1 MTLGEK
7 IYRLR
12 TEQGFSQ
19 ETFGEKLGV
28 SRQSVSKWET
38 DQSVPELDKIVAIS
52 ELFRVSTDYLL
63 KETEEASEMS
73 DDAQSITENARNT
86 TENVHGTEKE
96 GIRQDGF
103 IRVEYRPG
111 QRYHYEYKSRKMIGN
126 LPLVHINLGM
136 GRRAKGVIAIGM
148 VAQGWFALGLASM
161 GGFSIGIVSLGLLSL
176 ATFAFG
182 LIALGSFAVGVISMG
197 AVAIGIFS
205 MGALTIGQFAFGAS
219 AHGAQ
224 VAIGD
229 MASGK
234 VALGYSHAAGTYT
247 QVSNRQPFDY
257 EEACRA
263 IDTHVSSNWLFFKT
277 WAKGMIRW
285 F

>member
-7 IYRLR
+7 IYKLR
-12 TEQGFSQ
+12 TEQGLSQ

-52 ELFRVSTDYLL
+52 ELFKVSTDQLL
-63 KETEEASEMS
+63 KESKTVAETSK
-73 DDAQSITENARNT
+73 DAQSTMENALST
-86 TENVHGTEKE
+86 TEEKAQRE
-96 GIRQDGF
+96 DGF
-103 IRVEYRPG
+103 LRIEYLPG
-111 QRYHYEYKSRKMIGN
+111 QKRRFEYKSKKMIGS
-126 LPLVHINLGM
+126 LPLVHI
-136 GRRAKGVIAIGM
+136 GRRAKGVIAIGL
-148 VAQGWFALGLASM
+148 VAQGWFALGLASI

-197 AVAIGIFS
+197 AVAVGIFS

-219 AHGAQ
+219 AHGTQ

-229 MASGK
+229 VASGK
-234 VALGYSHAAGTYT
+234 IALGYSRATGTYT
-247 QVSNRQPFDY
+247 QISNRQPFDY

>member
-7 IYRLR
+7 IYKLR

-52 ELFRVSTDYLL
+52 EIFGVSTDHLL
-63 KETEEASEMS
+63 KETEETNSTAAEETLRE
-73 DDAQSITENARNT
+73 DDL
-86 TENVHGTEKE
+86 
-96 GIRQDGF
+96 
-103 IRVEYRPG
+103 IRVEYRFG
-111 QRYHYEYKSRKMIGN
+111 RRHHYEYKSKKMIGN
-126 LPLVHINLGM
+126 LPLVHINLGF
-136 GRRAKGVIAIGM
+136 GLRRAKGVIAIGT
-148 VAQGWFALGLASM
+148 VAQGWFAIGLAAM
-161 GGFSIGIVSLGLLSL
+161 GGFSLGIVSLGLFSF

-197 AVAIGIFS
+197 AVAVGIFS
-205 MGALTIGQFAFGAS
+205 MGALTFGQFAFGAS

-229 MASGK
+229 AANGK
-234 VALGYSHAAGTYT
+234 IALGYSRATGTYT

-257 EEACRA
+257 ESACRM
-263 IDTHVSSNWLFFKT
+263 IDAHVSSNWLFFKT
-277 WAKGMIRW
+277 WAKGMVKW

>member
-7 IYRLR
+7 IYKLR
-12 TEQGFSQ
+12 TEQGLSQ

-52 ELFRVSTDYLL
+52 ELFKVSTDCLL
-63 KETEEASEMS
+63 KESNTVAETSKDARSTMENAQSTTEEKTQRE
-73 DDAQSITENARNT
+73 
-86 TENVHGTEKE
+86 
-96 GIRQDGF
+96 DGF
-103 IRVEYRPG
+103 LRIEYLPG
-111 QRYHYEYKSRKMIGN
+111 QKRRFEYKSKKMIGN
-126 LPLVHINLGM
+126 LPLVHI
-136 GRRAKGVIAIGM
+136 GRRAKGVIAIGL
-148 VAQGWFALGLASM
+148 VAQGWFALGLAAM

-176 ATFAFG
+176 ATFSFG

-197 AVAIGIFS
+197 AVAVGVFS
-205 MGALTIGQFAFGAS
+205 MGALTFGQFAFGAS

-229 MASGK
+229 AASGK
-234 VALGYSHAAGTYT
+234 IALGYSRATGTYT
-247 QVSNRQPFDY
+247 QISNRHPFDY

-263 IDTHVSSNWLFFKT
+263 IDAHVSSNWLFFKT

>member
-12 TEQGFSQ
+12 TEQGLSQ

-52 ELFRVSTDYLL
+52 DFFGVSTDQLL
-63 KETEEASEMS
+63 K
-73 DDAQSITENARNT
+73 DTENT
-86 TENVHGTEKE
+86 FDLEDMSPESGLL
-96 GIRQDGF
+96 
-103 IRVEYRPG
+103 RVEYRPG
-111 QRYHYEYKSRKMIGN
+111 RKPRFEYKSKKMVGN
-126 LPLVHINLGM
+126 LPLVHINAGI
-136 GRRAKGVIAIGM
+136 GGRAKGVIAIGT
-148 VAQGWFALGLASM
+148 VAQGWFAIGLAAM

-176 ATFAFG
+176 AVFSFG
-182 LIALGSFAVGVISMG
+182 LLSFGSFSFGVISFG
-197 AVAIGIFS
+197 AIAVGIFS
-205 MGALTIGQFAFGAS
+205 MGALTFGQFAFGAS
-219 AHGAQ
+219 AHGTQ

-229 MASGK
+229 VASGK
-234 VALGYSHAAGTYT
+234 IALGYSRATGLYT
-247 QVSNRQPFDY
+247 QISNRQPFDY
-257 EEACRA
+257 ENACRA
-263 IDTHVSSNWLFFKT
+263 IDEHVSSNWLFFKT

>member
-52 ELFRVSTDYLL
+52 DTFGVSTDYLL
-63 KETEEASEMS
+63 KETEEMTKPQEAWHTQAEKPV
-73 DDAQSITENARNT
+73 QEN
-86 TENVHGTEKE
+86 
-96 GIRQDGF
+96 
-103 IRVEYRPG
+103 YR
-111 QRYHYEYKSRKMIGN
+111 RDRRAHYEYKSKKMIGN
-126 LPLVHINLGM
+126 LPLVHINLGI
-136 GRRAKGVIAIGM
+136 GVHPAKGVIAVGTIAKGWIAIG
-148 VAQGWFALGLASM
+148 FASM

-176 ATFAFG
+176 ANIAFG
-182 LIALGSFAVGVISMG
+182 LIAFGTFAVGVISFG
-197 AVAIGIFS
+197 AFSFGIFS
-205 MGALTIGQFAFGAS
+205 LGALAFGQFAFGAS

-229 MASGK
+229 VASGK
-234 VALGYSHAAGTYT
+234 IALGYSRATGAYT
-247 QVSNRQPFDY
+247 QVSSRQPFDF
-257 EEACRA
+257 ESACRM
-263 IDTHVSSNWLFFKT
+263 IDEHVSSNWLFFRT
-277 WAKGMIRW
+277 WAKGMVKW

>member
-1 MTLGEK
+1 MKDMTLGEK

-12 TEQGFSQ
+12 TEQGLSQ

-38 DQSVPELDKIVAIS
+38 DQSVPELDKVVAIS
-52 ELFRVSTDYLL
+52 ELFGISTDYLL
-63 KETEEASEMS
+63 KETQASPETS
-73 DDAQSITENARNT
+73 ENPRSATENLYGSAE
-86 TENVHGTEKE
+86 TETPSGN
-96 GIRQDGF
+96 GF
-103 IRVEYRPG
+103 LRVEYLPG
-111 QRYHYEYKSRKMIGN
+111 QRRRFEYKSKKMIGG
-126 LPLVHINLGM
+126 LPLVHI
-136 GRRAKGVIAIGM
+136 GRRAKGVIAIGY

-161 GGFSIGIVSLGLLSL
+161 GGFSIGIVSLGLLSF

-197 AVAIGIFS
+197 AVAVGIFS
-205 MGALTIGQFAFGAS
+205 MGALTFGQFAFGAS
-219 AHGAQ
+219 AHGTQ

-229 MASGK
+229 VASGK
-234 VALGYSHAAGTYT
+234 VALGYSRATGTYT
-247 QVSNRQPFDY
+247 QISNRQPFDY

-263 IDTHVSSNWLFFKT
+263 IDAHVSSNWLFFKT

>member
-38 DQSVPELDKIVAIS
+38 DQSIPELDKIVAIS
-52 ELFRVSTDYLL
+52 ELFGVSTDHLL
-63 KETEEASEMS
+63 KDTEEIRSTSEEVLRE
-73 DDAQSITENARNT
+73 DDL
-86 TENVHGTEKE
+86 
-96 GIRQDGF
+96 
-103 IRVEYRPG
+103 IRVEYHFR
-111 QRYHYEYKSRKMIGN
+111 RRHHFEYKSKKIIGN
-126 LPLVHINLGM
+126 LPLVHINLGL
-136 GRRAKGVIAIGM
+136 GRRAKGIIAVGM
-148 VAQGWFALGLASM
+148 IAQGWFAIGLASM
-161 GGFSIGIVSLGLLSL
+161 GCFSLGIVSLGLFAL
-176 ATFAFG
+176 ATFSFG

-197 AVAIGIFS
+197 AVALGIFS
-205 MGALTIGQFAFGAS
+205 MGALTFGQFAFGAS

-229 MASGK
+229 IARGK
-234 VALGYSHAAGTYT
+234 IALGYSQAVGTYT

-257 EEACRA
+257 ESACRM
-263 IDTHVSSNWLFFKT
+263 IDEHVSSNWLFFKT
-277 WAKGMIRW
+277 WAKGMVKW

>member
-1 MTLGEK
+1 MEKEKNMTLGEK
-7 IYRLR
+7 IYKLR
-12 TEQGFSQ
+12 TEQGLSQ

-52 ELFRVSTDYLL
+52 ELFKVSTDCLL
-63 KETEEASEMS
+63 KESKTVAETLKDARSTMENAQSTTEEKTQRE
-73 DDAQSITENARNT
+73 
-86 TENVHGTEKE
+86 
-96 GIRQDGF
+96 DGF
-103 IRVEYRPG
+103 LRVEYRPG
-111 QRYHYEYKSRKMIGN
+111 HRYHYEYKSKKMIGN

-148 VAQGWFALGLASM
+148 VAQGWFALGLAAI

-182 LIALGSFAVGVISMG
+182 LIALGSFAFGVISMG
-197 AVAIGIFS
+197 AVAVGIFS
-205 MGALTIGQFAFGAS
+205 MGALTFGQFSFGAS

-229 MASGK
+229 VASGK
-234 VALGYSHAAGTYT
+234 VALGYTRAAGTYT
-247 QVSNRQPFDY
+247 QISNRQPFDY

-263 IDTHVSSNWLFFKT
+263 IDAHVSSNWLFFKT

>member
-52 ELFRVSTDYLL
+52 ELFGVSTDHLL
-63 KETEEASEMS
+63 KDTEETNGTAKEAPAG
-73 DDAQSITENARNT
+73 DDL
-86 TENVHGTEKE
+86 
-96 GIRQDGF
+96 
-103 IRVEYRPG
+103 IRVEYRFG
-111 QRYHYEYKSRKMIGN
+111 RRDHYEYKSKKMIGN
-126 LPLVHINLGM
+126 LPLVHINLGF
-136 GRRAKGVIAIGM
+136 GLRRAKGVIAIGT
-148 VAQGWFALGLASM
+148 VAQGWFAIGLAAM
-161 GGFSIGIVSLGLLSL
+161 GGLSLGIVSLGLFTI

-182 LIALGSFAVGVISMG
+182 LIAVGSFAVGVISMG
-197 AVAIGIFS
+197 AVAFGIFS
-205 MGALTIGQFAFGAS
+205 MGALTFGEFAFGAS

-229 MASGK
+229 VANGK
-234 VALGYSHAAGTYT
+234 VALGYSRAVGTYT

-257 EEACRA
+257 ESACRM
-263 IDTHVSSNWLFFKT
+263 IDAHVSSNWLFFKT

>member
-12 TEQGFSQ
+12 TQQGLSQ
-19 ETFGEKLGV
+19 EIFGEKLGV

-52 ELFRVSTDYLL
+52 ELFEVSTDYLL
-63 KETEEASEMS
+63 KETQASPETS
-73 DDAQSITENARNT
+73 
-86 TENVHGTEKE
+86 GT
-96 GIRQDGF
+96 
-103 IRVEYRPG
+103 RPSKG
-111 QRYHYEYKSRKMIGN
+111 RYHYEYKSKKMIGN
-126 LPLVHINLGM
+126 LPLVHINLGI
-136 GRRAKGVIAIGM
+136 GRRAKGVIAIGL
-148 VAQGWFALGLASM
+148 VAQGWFALGLAAM
-161 GGFSIGIVSLGLLSL
+161 GGFSIGIFSLGLLSL

-205 MGALTIGQFAFGAS
+205 MGALTFGQFAFGAS

-229 MASGK
+229 AASGK
-234 VALGYSHAAGTYT
+234 VALGYSRATGTYT
-247 QVSNRQPFDY
+247 QISNRQPFNY
-257 EEACRA
+257 EDACRA
-263 IDTHVSSNWLFFKT
+263 IDAHVSSNWLFFKT

>member
-19 ETFGEKLGV
+19 ETFGDKLGV

-52 ELFRVSTDYLL
+52 ELFGVSTDHLL
-63 KETEEASEMS
+63 KETEETSNTAEEETLRE
-73 DDAQSITENARNT
+73 DDL
-86 TENVHGTEKE
+86 
-96 GIRQDGF
+96 
-103 IRVEYRPG
+103 IRVEYRFG
-111 QRYHYEYKSRKMIGN
+111 RRHHYEYKSKKMIGN
-126 LPLVHINLGM
+126 LPLMHINLGV
-136 GRRAKGVIAIGM
+136 GLRRAKGVIAIGT
-148 VAQGWFALGLASM
+148 VAQGWFAVGLASM
-161 GGFSIGIVSLGLLSL
+161 GFFSLGIVSLGLLAFGTL
-176 ATFAFG
+176 AFG
-182 LIALGSFAVGVISMG
+182 LIALGSFSVGVISIG
-197 AVAIGIFS
+197 AVACGIFS
-205 MGALTIGQFAFGAS
+205 LGALTFGQFAFGAS

-229 MASGK
+229 MARGK
-234 VALGYSHAAGTYT
+234 IALGYSQAVGTYT

-257 EEACRA
+257 ENACRM
-263 IDTHVSSNWLFFKT
+263 IDEHVSSNWLFFKT
-277 WAKGMIRW
+277 WAKGMVKW

>member
-19 ETFGEKLGV
+19 ETFGAKLGV

-52 ELFRVSTDYLL
+52 ELFGVSTDHLL
-63 KETEEASEMS
+63 KETEETDGMAE
-73 DDAQSITENARNT
+73 DNLREN
-86 TENVHGTEKE
+86 
-96 GIRQDGF
+96 DL
-103 IRVEYRPG
+103 IRVEYRFG
-111 QRYHYEYKSRKMIGN
+111 RRHHYEYKSKKMIGN
-126 LPLVHINLGM
+126 LPLVHINLGV
-136 GRRAKGVIAIGM
+136 GLRRAKGVVAVGT
-148 VAQGWFALGLASM
+148 VAQGWFAVGLASM
-161 GGFSIGIVSLGLLSL
+161 GLFSLGIVSLGLLAFGTL
-176 ATFAFG
+176 AFG
-182 LIALGSFAVGVISMG
+182 LIALGSFSVGVISIG
-197 AVAIGIFS
+197 AVACGIFS
-205 MGALTIGQFAFGAS
+205 IGALTFGQFAFGAS

-229 MASGK
+229 MARGK
-234 VALGYSHAAGTYT
+234 IALGYSQAVGTYT

-257 EEACRA
+257 ENACRM
-263 IDTHVSSNWLFFKT
+263 IDEHVSSNWLFFKT
-277 WAKGMIRW
+277 WAKGMVKW